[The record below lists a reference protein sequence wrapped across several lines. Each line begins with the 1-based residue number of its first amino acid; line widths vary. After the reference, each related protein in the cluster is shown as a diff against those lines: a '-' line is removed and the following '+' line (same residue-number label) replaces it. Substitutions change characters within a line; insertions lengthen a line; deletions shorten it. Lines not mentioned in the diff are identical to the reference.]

1 MFLISALELSRDC
14 HHLGIQNNFDYKRF
28 IKFARICEVD
38 DETRAH
44 KVKHICTR
52 EKVSSI
58 RIQFSVWNL
67 EIIIQESGRIQKPSF
82 LSFIS
87 FLLSLPFISCEWLF
101 RSCACVWSVC
111 VPALHTRVRECTQ
124 RLRSCTLSAL
134 PLTSGSL
141 PTPHGCLLVIL
152 LLLSPSSLGLQ
163 IHRRPHPAYYTDAGI
178 RTQVPMVVQQGLVTS
193 R

>member
-58 RIQFSVWNL
+58 RIQFSIWNL
-67 EIIIQESGRIQKPSF
+67 EIIIQKSGRIQKPSF
-82 LSFIS
+82 LSFNS
-87 FLLSLPFISCEWLF
+87 FLLSFPFISCE
-101 RSCACVWSVC
+101 
-111 VPALHTRVRECTQ
+111 
-124 RLRSCTLSAL
+124 
-134 PLTSGSL
+134 
-141 PTPHGCLLVIL
+141 
-152 LLLSPSSLGLQ
+152 
-163 IHRRPHPAYYTDAGI
+163 
-178 RTQVPMVVQQGLVTS
+178 
-193 R
+193 